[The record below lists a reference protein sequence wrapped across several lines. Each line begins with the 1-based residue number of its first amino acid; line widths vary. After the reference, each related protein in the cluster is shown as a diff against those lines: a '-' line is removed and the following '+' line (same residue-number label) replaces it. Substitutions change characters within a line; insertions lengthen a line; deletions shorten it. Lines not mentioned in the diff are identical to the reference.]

1 MVKVPDTERRAALVT
16 TKDAICLA
24 NGKKDVI
31 RLANGKKDVI
41 RLANGKNDTRT
52 AARMS
57 NVWAV
62 TSFYSS
68 YI

>member
-16 TKDAICLA
+16 TKDAIC
-24 NGKKDVI
+24 
-31 RLANGKKDVI
+31 LANGKKDVI